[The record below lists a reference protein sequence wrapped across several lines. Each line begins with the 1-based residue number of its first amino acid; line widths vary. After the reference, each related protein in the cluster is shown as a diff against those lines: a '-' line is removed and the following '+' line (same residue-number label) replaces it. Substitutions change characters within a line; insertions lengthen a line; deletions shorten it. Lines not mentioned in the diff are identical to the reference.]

1 MIDIQYIEKMDF
13 VPFSPLTKKANKL
26 KPLKFK
32 DFSGFLFPE
41 KCINMAK
48 LSDIRKGIANF
59 IN

>member
-1 MIDIQYIEKMDF
+1 MDF